1 MTKNIIEMNNI
12 LKLDGEAFVYE
23 AYRLI
28 LNREPDFE
36 GLVHYLSHLE
46 LSNDKVFI
54 LRAIYDSA
62 ERKEKKQKSKFIEA
76 IIRKQSRLS
85 VLKYRSTAYNRK
97 LYAEKLRKISE
108 LYFTSS
114 INDSRRV
121 RPTTGAETI
130 KNSES
135 VITSFDPVYYLE
147 ENQDV
152 LLAGINPYE
161 HFFSQGYFENRKY
174 ARSVFLPSPEIK
186 TEGVTKVE
194 RPSKVNPELDLFL
207 DDDKL
212 KTVCFY
218 LPQFHAIPENDKWWG
233 MGFTEWTNVK
243 PAKPQ
248 FIGHNQPRIPGELG
262 YYDLSDNATF
272 KKQIEL
278 AKSHNIHGFCFYYYW
293 FGGKRLLEKPVEN
306 YLKDKTLDLQYCL
319 CWANENWS
327 RRWDGLDSDILISQN
342 HSPLDDIDFIKSIS
356 VHFSDDRY
364 IKVDGKPLLIVY
376 RPSLLPDPLA
386 TVERWRMWVMKN
398 LNTEIYLAYT
408 QSFDKVNPSEFGF
421 DGAIEFPPNNSDIP
435 DLTQTFIP
443 SSANISSKVYDWT
456 ELVRR
461 SENYVL
467 PEYDLMRGCCP
478 DWDNTARKKNNAS
491 ILHHSS
497 PHQFQRWYFN
507 ALVDTK
513 KRESVNS
520 NGLVFINAWNEWA
533 EGAYLEP
540 DERLGYANLE
550 ACKMARLRAEIVKGN
565 VEKKLTNS
573 TLAIIVHVFYVD
585 VFEEIIAYIN
595 KLKGNIKL
603 YVTCQSANHA
613 QTAALLKAQSHEF
626 NLTVN
631 DNHGR
636 DVLPFLFVL
645 NEIIKNKHQY
655 FVKVHTKKSEHR
667 SDGNAWR
674 SQLFK
679 DLLTQKTLN
688 RNLARFNSQRLLGIL
703 VPTDHIVPMTF
714 YLGSNE
720 EKVLQ
725 LSHRLGV
732 CADELLSLHFAAGTM
747 FMARTEALLPLICLG
762 LDGRDFEYE
771 DGQIDGTMAHA
782 VERVISASCYSA
794 GLKIESVNQP
804 TSENYQFANKT
815 NLGYQR

>member
-1 MTKNIIEMNNI
+1 
-12 LKLDGEAFVYE
+12 
-23 AYRLI
+23 
-28 LNREPDFE
+28 
-36 GLVHYLSHLE
+36 
-46 LSNDKVFI
+46 
-54 LRAIYDSA
+54 
-62 ERKEKKQKSKFIEA
+62 
-76 IIRKQSRLS
+76 
-85 VLKYRSTAYNRK
+85 
-97 LYAEKLRKISE
+97 
-108 LYFTSS
+108 
-114 INDSRRV
+114 
-121 RPTTGAETI
+121 
-130 KNSES
+130 
-135 VITSFDPVYYLE
+135 
-147 ENQDV
+147 
-152 LLAGINPYE
+152 
-161 HFFSQGYFENRKY
+161 
-174 ARSVFLPSPEIK
+174 
-186 TEGVTKVE
+186 
-194 RPSKVNPELDLFL
+194 
-207 DDDKL
+207 
-212 KTVCFY
+212 
-218 LPQFHAIPENDKWWG
+218 
-233 MGFTEWTNVK
+233 
-243 PAKPQ
+243 
-248 FIGHNQPRIPGELG
+248 
-262 YYDLSDNATF
+262 
-272 KKQIEL
+272 
-278 AKSHNIHGFCFYYYW
+278 
-293 FGGKRLLEKPVEN
+293 
-306 YLKDKTLDLQYCL
+306 
-319 CWANENWS
+319 
-327 RRWDGLDSDILISQN
+327 
-342 HSPLDDIDFIKSIS
+342 
-356 VHFSDDRY
+356 
-364 IKVDGKPLLIVY
+364 
-376 RPSLLPDPLA
+376 
-386 TVERWRMWVMKN
+386 
-398 LNTEIYLAYT
+398 
-408 QSFDKVNPSEFGF
+408 
-421 DGAIEFPPNNSDIP
+421 
-435 DLTQTFIP
+435 
-443 SSANISSKVYDWT
+443 
-456 ELVRR
+456 
-461 SENYVL
+461 
-467 PEYDLMRGCCP
+467 
-478 DWDNTARKKNNAS
+478 
-491 ILHHSS
+491 
-497 PHQFQRWYFN
+497 
-507 ALVDTK
+507 
-513 KRESVNS
+513 VNS